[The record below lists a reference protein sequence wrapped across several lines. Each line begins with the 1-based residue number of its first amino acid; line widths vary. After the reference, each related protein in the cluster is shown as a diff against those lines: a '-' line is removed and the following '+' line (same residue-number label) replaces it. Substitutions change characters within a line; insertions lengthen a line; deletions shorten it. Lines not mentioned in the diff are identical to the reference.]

1 MAESIVQ
8 MLVGVGEL
16 VLIMGASAGIMFIVW
31 AIKQS
36 LSNKQ

>member
-1 MAESIVQ
+1 MADLIVDA
-8 MLVGVGEL
+8 LVGVGEL
-16 VLIMGASAGIMFIVW
+16 VLIMGTSAVVLWLGW